1 MRTLITPGLLLQKL
15 TTREP
20 DDQMVE
26 CAIRALEPVLAAD
39 GIQVRTPA
47 APVVTEVLTPA
58 PTPAG
63 S

>member
-1 MRTLITPGLLLQKL
+1 MRALITPGLLLQKL

-39 GIQVRTPA
+39 GIQARSTPA
-47 APVVTEVLTPA
+47 PALNEVLTPA
-58 PTPAG
+58 PTVAG